1 MIAPYSLSN
10 VLTVTFAVIC
20 LWTIGS
26 QSSGGVMKAWRL
38 AVPPALA
45 LVVALVLLAGVFDA
59 TIVHDGEWI
68 GGILLGAAIG
78 RTRGWLATVEADP
91 QWGLVRLPRAID
103 GLLAAFGLLVLSIA
117 DSVGAYLEDPVIEP
131 PYVAA
136 GAALCAG
143 YLCFRAL
150 AMFSRAVRAPHVR
163 LYDADQP
170 GYR

>member
-10 VLTVTFAVIC
+10 VLTVLFAVTC

-26 QSSGGVMKAWRL
+26 QSSGGILKAWRL

-45 LVVALVLLAGVFDA
+45 LAVSLTLLAGVFEA
-59 TIVHDGEWI
+59 SLVHDGEWLAAL
-68 GGILLGAAIG
+68 LLGAAIG
-78 RTRGWLATVEADP
+78 RTRGWLASVEADP
-91 QWGLVRLPRAID
+91 RWGLVRLPRAAD
-103 GLLAAFGLLVLSIA
+103 GLFAAFALLVLA
-117 DSVGAYLEDPVIEP
+117 LTDSVGAYFETPIIEP
-131 PYVAA
+131 QYIAA

-143 YLCFRAL
+143 YLGFRAL

-170 GYR
+170 G